1 MQPVNDALQA
11 LLRGDVC
18 AAEFCLNCCN
28 ESCGDDES
36 RDYNE
41 SMNHN
46 DPISYNDNIN
56 HKDPINYTK
65 SINHAN
71 KRSKRSTASI
81 RSYRCE
87 RHGETLELHVTG
99 EAGDLT
105 GEGTL
110 QGGDATNFLPAVL
123 RRLHPFIHVRC
134 HHTHCRSMSLVADT
148 LSLHVVTHTVSRK
161 RHSSPARVRN
171 PREAATT
178 AKGVSPTLLAS
189 AASAGVDG
197 AISAVRYVGRG
208 AAADAGRS
216 GGLGESAL
224 RGVARPL
231 HPPQCKRVL

>member
-1 MQPVNDALQA
+1 MRTTRRNAGTP
-11 LLRGDVC
+11 
-18 AAEFCLNCCN
+18 
-28 ESCGDDES
+28 
-36 RDYNE
+36 
-41 SMNHN
+41 
-46 DPISYNDNIN
+46 
-56 HKDPINYTK
+56 
-65 SINHAN
+65 
-71 KRSKRSTASI
+71 
-81 RSYRCE
+81 
-87 RHGETLELHVTG
+87 RHGRSRRFDRRRNAT
-99 EAGDLT
+99 
-105 GEGTL
+105 
-110 QGGDATNFLPAVL
+110 GGDATNFLPAVL

-148 LSLHVVTHTVSRK
+148 LSLHVVTHTVSQK

-231 HPPQCKRVL
+231 QPPPVQTSARFIACIVAG